1 MRRLLVLTLLA
12 GCGATPPPAAPPP
25 PVVAPAQAIV
35 SLALPGGPA
44 ATWPTAAPF
53 AGGRYLL
60 PYRDDHGLHV
70 RLIGDAGD
78 VDVDLGAGEL
88 LGAAARG
95 DGFVVAS
102 ALGATIEIH
111 FLDGELRLQVEL
123 SMAGV
128 PQPAIACDGDAV
140 LVVTTERQGGA
151 TSDGVTLGHAALVR
165 PAGVT
170 FVELGPLDLRPS
182 LYGDADGFIAANL
195 LITSD
200 GTVSHA
206 PGAAVEN
213 ARVFHRATAAGDSV
227 TFDGDRWLE
236 LAASPSWA
244 ARDAGGA
251 DLVLPDGMLHVGAD
265 LTSSGAAVAAP
276 AGSWF
281 KALRQGRALVE
292 SLDGSDHVL
301 AILDRATLAPTDRA
315 SVRVEHPQSRAVL
328 ATLGDSDA
336 LLAWVDQGGVVRYAR
351 W

>member
-111 FLDGELRLQVEL
+111 FLDGELRLQVERIRDVEGRIQ
-123 SMAGV
+123 SDSGRAHDNAFGAQRGYEPEAGNYEDELDT
-128 PQPAIACDGDAV
+128 PDED
-140 LVVTTERQGGA
+140 E
-151 TSDGVTLGHAALVR
+151 HAR
-165 PAGVT
+165 MT
-170 FVELGPLDLRPS
+170 
-182 LYGDADGFIAANL
+182 
-195 LITSD
+195 
-200 GTVSHA
+200 
-206 PGAAVEN
+206 
-213 ARVFHRATAAGDSV
+213 
-227 TFDGDRWLE
+227 
-236 LAASPSWA
+236 
-244 ARDAGGA
+244 GA
-251 DLVLPDGMLHVGAD
+251 DA
-265 LTSSGAAVAAP
+265 AAP
-276 AGSWF
+276 AEEPELEAQTVKPKKRGTPAR
-281 KALRQGRALVE
+281 KG
-292 SLDGSDHVL
+292 
-301 AILDRATLAPTDRA
+301 A
-315 SVRVEHPQSRAVL
+315 SR
-328 ATLGDSDA
+328 
-336 LLAWVDQGGVVRYAR
+336 
-351 W
+351 